1 MMRNIYLVGIMGAG
15 KSFLGKKLAEKFGC
29 HFVDLD
35 EWIQEKQ
42 GKTVAEI
49 FATQGEEQF
58 RKMEQEALEYDLPID
73 NLVLATGG
81 GTPCFFNNMQYMLRH
96 GIVIWLNP
104 PLDKVAA
111 RIWKM
116 KQKRPLIA
124 HAENEEKVVE
134 ILRNLLQQREKFYN
148 QAHIIYT
155 QDHVDEGPLVQSI
168 RESPNFVDNDNR
180 LS

>member
-1 MMRNIYLVGIMGAG
+1 MQNIYLVGIMGAG
-15 KSFLGKKLAEKFGC
+15 KSFLGKKLAEKFRC
-29 HFVDLD
+29 QFIDLD
-35 EWIQEKQ
+35 ELIQEKQ

-58 RKMEQEALEYDLPID
+58 RSMEQEALENDLPLH

-96 GIVIWLNP
+96 GLVIWLNP
-104 PLDKVAA
+104 PLENVAA

-124 HAENEEKVVE
+124 SAEDEEQVIE
-134 ILRNLLQQREKFYN
+134 ILRNLLMHREKFYN

-155 QDHVDEGPLVQSI
+155 QDHIDEEPLVHAI
-168 RESPNFVDNDNR
+168 RENPNFAANDNR